1 MSDRFVIW
9 GIMEQREGY
18 IEHIKFRNPDNGYT
32 IFTLSMAGDEEE
44 LTCVGSFPVI
54 SEGEYVAVEGNMT
67 VHSLYGE
74 QMQVTGFTVSIPKDS
89 LSMERYLGSGAIKGI
104 GLTMASRIVQ
114 KFGDAT
120 FRIIER
126 EPERLAEIKGISER
140 MARDIYAQFK
150 EKQGMR
156 EAMMYLQRYSI
167 TGVLAVKIY
176 KQYGAEMRN
185 VLESD
190 PYRLTEDISGVGFK
204 TADVIAMSM
213 GIQADS
219 ENRIRAGILYAL
231 QLAAQ
236 YGHVYLPEPELY
248 RYCIELL
255 GVPYELLEHIV
266 AELTIDRK
274 LIVKVKET
282 ADGGEERQVYAAVS
296 YFTELGVARMLHDLN
311 FRDDISDQAV
321 ARQLTKIED
330 NLDIELDDI
339 QRRAVFEA
347 ARSGVFVLTGGPG
360 TGKTTTINA
369 IISLFESR
377 GLHILLAAPTGRAA
391 KRMTEA
397 TGREA
402 RTIHRLLEVSRM
414 GDENGEFR
422 RGMFQRNE
430 DNPLEADVVIID
442 EMSMVDIYLMNAL
455 LHAVPVG
462 TRVILVGDSNQLPSV
477 GPGNVL
483 RDILASGAFPIVCLT
498 KIFRQAEES
507 DIIVNAHRINN
518 GEEIRLDNKSKD
530 FFMMRRS
537 DPQVIIREVC
547 QLVRDK
553 LPKYVKTTAAEI
565 QVLTPMR
572 KGELGVENLN
582 RVLQEYINPPEE
594 GRQEYETRGVC
605 FREGDK
611 VMQIKNNYQMEW
623 EVRGVRGT
631 IKEAGTGIYN
641 GDIGIIKSINRF
653 AEEMEIQFDDGRTVQ
668 YPFGSLED
676 LEHAYAVTIHKSQG
690 SEYPAVVLPI
700 LSGPR
705 MLLSRN
711 LLYTAVTR
719 AVSCVTIVGSE
730 EMIRHMIKNA
740 NEQKRYTGLCDRI
753 REINV

>member
-1 MSDRFVIW
+1 
-9 GIMEQREGY
+9 MEQREGY

>member
-1 MSDRFVIW
+1 
-9 GIMEQREGY
+9 MEQREGY
-18 IEHIKFRNPDNGYT
+18 IEHIKYRNPDNGYT
-32 IFTLSMAGDEEE
+32 IFTLSMTGDEEE
-44 LTCVGSFPVI
+44 LTCVGNFPVI
-54 SEGEYVAVEGNMT
+54 SEGEYVVVEGNMT
-67 VHSLYGE
+67 VHSMYGE

-104 GLTMASRIVQ
+104 GLTMASRIVK
-114 KFGDAT
+114 KFGDST

-167 TGVLAVKIY
+167 TGSLAVKIY

-185 VLESD
+185 VLEKD

-219 ENRIRAGILYAL
+219 ENRIRAGVLYAL

-236 YGHVYLPEPELY
+236 YGHVYLPEGELY
-248 RYCIELL
+248 RYCMELL
-255 GVPYELLEHIV
+255 GVPFELLEHIV
-266 AELTIDRK
+266 NELTVDRK
-274 LIVKVKET
+274 LIAKTKDS
-282 ADGGEERQVYAAVS
+282 ADGSEERQVYAAVS
-296 YFTELGVARMLHDLN
+296 FFTELGVARMLHDLN
-311 FRDDISDQAV
+311 RLDEISEEAV
-321 ARQLTKIED
+321 ARQLEKIED

-347 ARSGVFVLTGGPG
+347 ARSGVFILTGGPG

-369 IISLFESR
+369 IISLFESK
-377 GLHILLAAPTGRAA
+377 GLQILLAAPTGRAA

-414 GDENGEFR
+414 TEENGEFR
-422 RGMFQRNE
+422 RGMFMRNE

-455 LHAVPVG
+455 LHAIPVG
-462 TRVILVGDSNQLPSV
+462 TRLILVGDSNQLPSV

-483 RDILASGAFPIVCLT
+483 RDILASGAFPFVCLT

-507 DIIVNAHRINN
+507 DIIVNAHKINN
-518 GEEIRLDNKSKD
+518 GEDIRLDNKSKD

-547 QLVRDK
+547 ALVRDK
-553 LPKYVKTTAAEI
+553 LPKYVGASSADI

-582 RVLQEYINPPEE
+582 RVLQEFINPPED
-594 GRQEYETRGVC
+594 GKQEHETHGVC

-623 EVRGVRGT
+623 EVRSARGIVRD
-631 IKEAGTGIYN
+631 AGTGIYN
-641 GDIGIIKSINRF
+641 GDIGIIMSINRF

-719 AVSCVTIVGSE
+719 AVSCVTIVGSD

-753 REINV
+753 REITA

>member
-1 MSDRFVIW
+1 
-9 GIMEQREGY
+9 MEQREGY
-18 IEHIKFRNPDNGYT
+18 IEHIKYRNPDNGYT

-44 LTCVGSFPVI
+44 LTCIGSFPVI

-104 GLTMASRIVQ
+104 GLTMASRIVN

-156 EAMMYLQRYSI
+156 EAMMYLQRDSI
-167 TGVLAVKIY
+167 TGSLAVKIY

-190 PYRLTEDISGVGFK
+190 PYRLTEDLSGVGFK

-255 GVPYELLEHIV
+255 GVPFELLEHIV

-274 LIVKVKET
+274 LIVKVKDT
-282 ADGGEERQVYAAVS
+282 PDGGEERQVYAAVS

-321 ARQLTKIED
+321 AKQLEKIED

-462 TRVILVGDSNQLPSV
+462 TRLILVGDSNQLPSV

-483 RDILASGAFPIVCLT
+483 RDILSSGAFPIVCLT

-507 DIIVNAHRINN
+507 DIIVNAHKINN

-530 FFMMRRS
+530 FFIMRRL

-553 LPKYVKTTAAEI
+553 LPKYVGTTAAEI

-582 RVLQEYINPPEE
+582 RVLQEYMNPPEE
-594 GRQEYETRGVC
+594 GRQEYETHGVC

-623 EVRGVRGT
+623 EVRSARGT
-631 IKEAGTGIYN
+631 IKDAGTGIYN

-653 AEEMEIQFDDGRTVQ
+653 AEEMEIQFDDGRVVQ

-730 EMIRHMIKNA
+730 EMVRHMIKNA

-753 REINV
+753 REIAV

>member
-1 MSDRFVIW
+1 
-9 GIMEQREGY
+9 MEQREGY

-44 LTCVGSFPVI
+44 LTCVGNFPVI

-167 TGVLAVKIY
+167 TGALAVKIY

-204 TADVIAMSM
+204 TADIIAMSM

-255 GVPYELLEHIV
+255 GVPFELLEHIV

-462 TRVILVGDSNQLPSV
+462 TRLILVGDSNQLPSV

-631 IKEAGTGIYN
+631 IKDAGTGIYN

>member
-104 GLTMASRIVQ
+104 GLTMASRIVR

-167 TGVLAVKIY
+167 TGALAVKIY

-204 TADVIAMSM
+204 TADIIAMSM

-255 GVPYELLEHIV
+255 GVPFELLEHIV

-462 TRVILVGDSNQLPSV
+462 TRLILVGDSNQLPSV

-631 IKEAGTGIYN
+631 IKDAGTGIYN

-730 EMIRHMIKNA
+730 EMVRHMIKNA

>member
-690 SEYPAVVLPI
+690 SEYPAVVL
-700 LSGPR
+700 
-705 MLLSRN
+705 
-711 LLYTAVTR
+711 A
-719 AVSCVTIVGSE
+719 A
-730 EMIRHMIKNA
+730 
-740 NEQKRYTGLCDRI
+740 
-753 REINV
+753 

>member
-167 TGVLAVKIY
+167 TGALAVKIY

-204 TADVIAMSM
+204 TADIIAMSM

-255 GVPYELLEHIV
+255 GVPFELLEHIV

-462 TRVILVGDSNQLPSV
+462 TRLILVGDSNQLPSV

-537 DPQVIIREVC
+537 DPQLIIREVC

-623 EVRGVRGT
+623 EIRGVRGT
-631 IKEAGTGIYN
+631 IKDAGTGIYN

>member
-44 LTCVGSFPVI
+44 LTCVGNFPVI

-167 TGVLAVKIY
+167 TGALAVKIY

-204 TADVIAMSM
+204 TADIIAMSM

-255 GVPYELLEHIV
+255 GVPFELLEHIV

-462 TRVILVGDSNQLPSV
+462 TRLILVGDSNQLPSV

-631 IKEAGTGIYN
+631 IKDAGTGIYN

-653 AEEMEIQFDDGRTVQ
+653 AEEMEIQFDDGRSVQ

>member
-1 MSDRFVIW
+1 
-9 GIMEQREGY
+9 MEQREGY

-126 EPERLAEIKGISER
+126 EPERLAEIRGISER

-167 TGVLAVKIY
+167 TGALAVKIY

-204 TADVIAMSM
+204 TADIIAMSM

-255 GVPYELLEHIV
+255 GVPFELLEHIV

-430 DNPLEADVVIID
+430 DNPLEADIVIID

-462 TRVILVGDSNQLPSV
+462 TRLILVGDSNQLPSV

-631 IKEAGTGIYN
+631 IKDAGTGIYN

-730 EMIRHMIKNA
+730 EMVRHMIKNA

>member
-1 MSDRFVIW
+1 
-9 GIMEQREGY
+9 MEQREGY

-104 GLTMASRIVQ
+104 GLTMASRIVR

-167 TGVLAVKIY
+167 TGALAVKIY

-204 TADVIAMSM
+204 TADIIAMSM

-255 GVPYELLEHIV
+255 GVPFELLEHIV

-462 TRVILVGDSNQLPSV
+462 TRLILVGDSNQLPSV

-631 IKEAGTGIYN
+631 IKDAGTGIYN

-730 EMIRHMIKNA
+730 EMVRHMIKNA

>member
-1 MSDRFVIW
+1 
-9 GIMEQREGY
+9 MEQREGY

-167 TGVLAVKIY
+167 TGALAVKIY

-204 TADVIAMSM
+204 TADIIAMSM

-255 GVPYELLEHIV
+255 GVPFELLEHIV

-462 TRVILVGDSNQLPSV
+462 TRLILVGDSNQLPSV

-631 IKEAGTGIYN
+631 IKDAGTGIYN

-730 EMIRHMIKNA
+730 EMVRHMIKNA

>member
-1 MSDRFVIW
+1 
-9 GIMEQREGY
+9 MEQREGY

-167 TGVLAVKIY
+167 TGALAVKIY

-204 TADVIAMSM
+204 TADIIAMSM

-255 GVPYELLEHIV
+255 GVPFEILEHIV

-282 ADGGEERQVYAAVS
+282 ADGDEERQVYAAVS

-462 TRVILVGDSNQLPSV
+462 TRLILVGDSNQLPSV

-631 IKEAGTGIYN
+631 IKDAGTGIYN

>member
-1 MSDRFVIW
+1 MSGRFVIW

-126 EPERLAEIKGISER
+126 EPERLAEIRGISER

-167 TGVLAVKIY
+167 TGALAVKIY

-204 TADVIAMSM
+204 TADIIAMSM

-255 GVPYELLEHIV
+255 GVPFELLEHIV

-462 TRVILVGDSNQLPSV
+462 TRLILVGDSNQLPSV

-631 IKEAGTGIYN
+631 IKDAGTGIYN

-730 EMIRHMIKNA
+730 EMVRHMIKNA

>member
-1 MSDRFVIW
+1 
-9 GIMEQREGY
+9 MEQREGY

-44 LTCVGSFPVI
+44 LTCVGNFPVI

-167 TGVLAVKIY
+167 TGALAVKIY

-204 TADVIAMSM
+204 TADIIAMSM

-255 GVPYELLEHIV
+255 GVPFELLEHIV

-462 TRVILVGDSNQLPSV
+462 TRLILVGDSNQLPSV

-631 IKEAGTGIYN
+631 IKDAGTGIYN

-653 AEEMEIQFDDGRTVQ
+653 AEEMEIQFDDGRSVQ

>member
-1 MSDRFVIW
+1 
-9 GIMEQREGY
+9 MEQREGY

-167 TGVLAVKIY
+167 TGALAVKIY

-204 TADVIAMSM
+204 TADIIAMSM

-255 GVPYELLEHIV
+255 GVPFELLEHIV

-462 TRVILVGDSNQLPSV
+462 TRLILVGYSNQLPSV

-553 LPKYVKTTAAEI
+553 LPKYVRTTAAEI

-631 IKEAGTGIYN
+631 IKDAGTGIYN

-730 EMIRHMIKNA
+730 EMVRHMIKNA

>member
-167 TGVLAVKIY
+167 TGALAVKIY

-204 TADVIAMSM
+204 TADIIAMSM

-255 GVPYELLEHIV
+255 GVPFELLEHIV

-282 ADGGEERQVYAAVS
+282 ADSGEERQVYAAVS

-462 TRVILVGDSNQLPSV
+462 TRLILVGDSNQLPSV

-631 IKEAGTGIYN
+631 IKDAGTGIYN

>member
-167 TGVLAVKIY
+167 TGALAVKIY

-204 TADVIAMSM
+204 TADIIAMSM

-255 GVPYELLEHIV
+255 GVPFELLEHIV

-462 TRVILVGDSNQLPSV
+462 TRLILVGDSNQLPSV

-631 IKEAGTGIYN
+631 IKDAGTGIYN

-730 EMIRHMIKNA
+730 EMVRHMIKNA

>member
-1 MSDRFVIW
+1 
-9 GIMEQREGY
+9 MEQREGY

-44 LTCVGSFPVI
+44 LTCVGNFPVI

-126 EPERLAEIKGISER
+126 EPERLAEIRGISER

-167 TGVLAVKIY
+167 TGALAVKIY

-204 TADVIAMSM
+204 TADIIAMSM

-255 GVPYELLEHIV
+255 GVPFELLEHIV

-462 TRVILVGDSNQLPSV
+462 TRLILVGDSNQLPSV

-631 IKEAGTGIYN
+631 IKDAGTGIYN

>member
-126 EPERLAEIKGISER
+126 EPERLAEIRGISER

-167 TGVLAVKIY
+167 TGALAVKIY

-204 TADVIAMSM
+204 TADIIAMSM

-255 GVPYELLEHIV
+255 GVPFELLEHIV

-430 DNPLEADVVIID
+430 DNPLEADIVIID

-462 TRVILVGDSNQLPSV
+462 TRLILVGDSNQLPSV

-631 IKEAGTGIYN
+631 IKDAGTGIYN

-730 EMIRHMIKNA
+730 EMVRHMIKNA

>member
-44 LTCVGSFPVI
+44 LTCVGNFPVI

-126 EPERLAEIKGISER
+126 EPERLAEIRGISER

-167 TGVLAVKIY
+167 TGALAVKIY

-204 TADVIAMSM
+204 TADIIAMSM

-255 GVPYELLEHIV
+255 GVPFELLEHIV

-462 TRVILVGDSNQLPSV
+462 TRLILVGDSNQLPSV

-631 IKEAGTGIYN
+631 IKDAGTGIYN

>member
-1 MSDRFVIW
+1 
-9 GIMEQREGY
+9 MEQREGY
-18 IEHIKFRNPDNGYT
+18 IEHIKYRNPDNGYT
-32 IFTLSMAGDEEE
+32 IFTLSMTGDEEE
-44 LTCVGSFPVI
+44 LTCVGNFPVI
-54 SEGEYVAVEGNMT
+54 SEGEYVVVEGNMT
-67 VHSLYGE
+67 VHSMYGE

-104 GLTMASRIVQ
+104 GLTMASRIVK
-114 KFGDAT
+114 KFGDST

-167 TGVLAVKIY
+167 TGSLAVKIY

-185 VLESD
+185 VLEKD

-219 ENRIRAGILYAL
+219 ENRIRAGVLYAL

-236 YGHVYLPEPELY
+236 YGHVYLPEGELY
-248 RYCIELL
+248 RYCMELL
-255 GVPYELLEHIV
+255 GVPFELLEHIV
-266 AELTIDRK
+266 NELTVDRK
-274 LIVKVKET
+274 LIAKTKDS
-282 ADGGEERQVYAAVS
+282 ADGSEERQVYAAVS
-296 YFTELGVARMLHDLN
+296 FFTELGVARMLHDLN
-311 FRDDISDQAV
+311 RLDEISEEAV
-321 ARQLTKIED
+321 ARQLEKIED

-347 ARSGVFVLTGGPG
+347 ARSGVFILTGGPG

-369 IISLFESR
+369 IISLFESK
-377 GLHILLAAPTGRAA
+377 GLQILLAAPTGRAA

-414 GDENGEFR
+414 TEENGEFR
-422 RGMFQRNE
+422 RGMFMRNE

-455 LHAVPVG
+455 LHAIPVG
-462 TRVILVGDSNQLPSV
+462 TRLILVGDSNQLPSV

-483 RDILASGAFPIVCLT
+483 RDILASGAFPFVCLT

-507 DIIVNAHRINN
+507 DIIVNAHKINN
-518 GEEIRLDNKSKD
+518 GEDIRLDNKSKD

-547 QLVRDK
+547 ALVRDK
-553 LPKYVKTTAAEI
+553 LPKYVGASAADI

-582 RVLQEYINPPEE
+582 RVLQEFINPPED
-594 GRQEYETRGVC
+594 GKQEHETHGVC

-623 EVRGVRGT
+623 EVRSARG
-631 IKEAGTGIYN
+631 IVKDAGTGIYN

-719 AVSCVTIVGSE
+719 AVSCVTIVGSD

-753 REINV
+753 REITA

>member
-1 MSDRFVIW
+1 MSGRFVIW

-167 TGVLAVKIY
+167 TGALAVKIY

-204 TADVIAMSM
+204 TADIIAMSM

-255 GVPYELLEHIV
+255 GVPFEILEHIV

-282 ADGGEERQVYAAVS
+282 ADGDEERQVYAAVS

-462 TRVILVGDSNQLPSV
+462 TRLILVGDSNQLPSV

-631 IKEAGTGIYN
+631 IKDAGTGIYN

-730 EMIRHMIKNA
+730 EMVRHMIKNA

>member
-167 TGVLAVKIY
+167 TGALAVKIY

-204 TADVIAMSM
+204 TADIIAMSM

-255 GVPYELLEHIV
+255 GVPFELLEHIV

-462 TRVILVGDSNQLPSV
+462 TRLILVGDSNQLPSV

-507 DIIVNAHRINN
+507 DIVVNAHRINN

-631 IKEAGTGIYN
+631 IKDAGTGIYN

-730 EMIRHMIKNA
+730 EMVRHMIKNA

>member
-167 TGVLAVKIY
+167 TGALAVKIY

-204 TADVIAMSM
+204 TADIIAMSM

-255 GVPYELLEHIV
+255 GVPFELLEHIV

-462 TRVILVGDSNQLPSV
+462 TRLILVGDSNQLPSV

-631 IKEAGTGIYN
+631 IKDAGTGIYN